1 MRPALP
7 DTKTTQ
13 IQEKKSYRPISL
25 MNIDAKLLATIVAHL
40 TLKHIKGIMH
50 HGQERFIPG
59 MQDGRNCENLAT

>member
-1 MRPALP
+1 
-7 DTKTTQ
+7 
-13 IQEKKSYRPISL
+13 